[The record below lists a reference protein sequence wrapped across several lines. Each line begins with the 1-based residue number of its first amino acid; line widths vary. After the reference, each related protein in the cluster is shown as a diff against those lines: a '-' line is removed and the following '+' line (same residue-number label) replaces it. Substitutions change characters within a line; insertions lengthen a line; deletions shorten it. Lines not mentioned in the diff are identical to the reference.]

1 MAGSKNVAALQDV
14 YGNLHFSPFGVFA
27 YWIVTPPDKPL
38 ANARGLAAAAAA
50 HRAFTELLELRPAL
64 EGTSVLTDP
73 RFIYSQQAKGV
84 DLQRYPFY
92 EQVCLGRQMQ
102 AQATQPRYPV
112 YWMYLRLEPPAAQ
125 LNPLAALTRRLT
137 RAGFMAPRP
146 STQTLEQY
154 WALMCEVEK
163 MIPPQFAAIRPS
175 APQLRWFHRRQ
186 HTLGV
191 ADDSLPLPDESD
203 AAVAGYR
210 WEPRIELTE
219 GQSSFGDA
227 LRPLL
232 KVVSYDDGERTS
244 YQIRAAVTS
253 MPAGGIY
260 FPGSNFTSVIS
271 DLYNERDGSRIAV
284 DWSQRAHLLP
294 LAKANRRNQ
303 AAYRKINEQYAQQQ
317 GRISTAELSESDQA
331 LADFERDLTVNPR
344 EAEVIYT
351 TTFTVGAPSAE
362 EAHQA
367 YETLREALEGVRVEV
382 SAPVGQQKRLYRS
395 TRPGVDDLSIQSS
408 FAQYTSRTGWSR
420 FIPMTTTRFGDS
432 EGRAIGLNKMS
443 GDLDFVFL
451 NTRGEARR
459 VMSGGMIIGGDPRTG
474 KTHFAMLNAA
484 EEAVSGGCC
493 FFFDAT
499 HGRQWRKFASVVPG
513 SAALNLAE
521 GQCTVDP
528 LLLVGDSKGQEL
540 LIGEITRIADLPPR
554 SEAATELRML
564 VTSRPWQST
573 AQLVEHMNTEQ
584 CPTIL
589 VGLGRQLRAWASSP
603 IGQALFGRPEPGGRM
618 QPLPRLDL
626 NELGLVV
633 VETQDLDLPTEDD
646 VRAAATGGAALTP
659 EQMISQ
665 SVMALFAHYLR
676 KLFYGRRSRD
686 ILGFDEGWRT
696 ISQKVLKDLV
706 FEIFRTGPAAN
717 VDVWLISQKPW
728 EDFAGLDDELV
739 PVRALFTV
747 KDPRQAVAAAEWIGV
762 DSERYP
768 QMVEALSTG
777 LSPRDRIRDAFG
789 RSAHTDVIPRDRM
802 GECLLRLAEDE
813 LGWVKTFEMVFPEW
827 ETAADT
833 RPDLT

>member
-1 MAGSKNVAALQDV
+1 MAGSKNVAPLQDF

-38 ANARGLAAAAAA
+38 ANERGLASAAAA
-50 HRAFTELLELRPAL
+50 HRAFTELLPMRPAL

-73 RFIYSQQAKGV
+73 RFIYAQQAAGV
-84 DLQRYPFY
+84 DVRRYPLY
-92 EQVCLGRQMQ
+92 EQVCVGRRMQ
-102 AQATQPRYPV
+102 AEATAPRYPV
-112 YWMYLRLEPPAAQ
+112 YWMYVRLEPHAGP
-125 LNPLAALTRRLT
+125 LNPVAALTRRLT
-137 RAGFMAPRP
+137 RAGVMAPRP
-146 STQTLEQY
+146 STETLDEY

-163 MIPPQFAAIRPS
+163 AIPAQFAAIRPTG
-175 APQLRWFHRRQ
+175 PQLRWFHRRQ

-191 ADDSLPLPDESD
+191 LDEPLPLPNDSD
-203 AAVAGYR
+203 AAVAGYQ
-210 WEPRIELTE
+210 WAPRIDLSE
-219 GQSSFGDA
+219 GQSRIGEV

-232 KVVSYDDGERTS
+232 KVVSYDDGERTT

-253 MPAGGIY
+253 FPAGGIY

-271 DLYNERDGSRIAV
+271 DLYSDRDGSRIAV

-303 AAYRKINEQYAQQQ
+303 AAYRKINEQYAQQS
-317 GRISTAELSESDQA
+317 GRVSTTELSESDQA

-344 EAEVIYT
+344 EAEIVYT
-351 TTFTVGAPSAE
+351 TTFTVGARTPE
-362 EAHQA
+362 EAHAA
-367 YETLREALEGVRVEV
+367 YETLRASLEQVRVEV
-382 SAPVGQQKRLYRS
+382 AAPAGQQVRMYRA
-395 TRPGVDDLSIQSS
+395 TRPGVEDLSIQAS
-408 FAQYTSRTGWSR
+408 FSQYTSRTGWSR

-443 GDLDFVFL
+443 GDLDFVFM
-451 NTRGEARR
+451 NTRGQARR

-484 EEAVSGGCC
+484 EEAISGGCV

-521 GQCTVDP
+521 GHCTVDP
-528 LLLVGDSKGQEL
+528 LILVGGSKGVEL
-540 LIGEITRIADLPPR
+540 LIGEITRIADLPAR
-554 SEAATELRML
+554 GQAATELRLL
-564 VTSRPWQST
+564 VTSRAWDST
-573 AQLVEHMNTEQ
+573 AQLVEFLNTDQ
-584 CPTIL
+584 CPPPL
-589 VGLGRQLRAWASSP
+589 VALGRQLRAWASSP
-603 IGQALFGRPEPGGRM
+603 IGQALFGRPTAGGKM
-618 QPLPRLDL
+618 EPLPRLSLD
-626 NELGLVV
+626 ELGLVV
-633 VETQDLDLPTEDD
+633 VETQDLDLPVEEE

-676 KLFYGRRSRD
+676 KLFYGRRGRD
-686 ILGFDEGWRT
+686 VIGFDEGWRT
-696 ISQKVLKDLV
+696 LSQKVLKDLV

-728 EDFAGLDDELV
+728 EDFGGLDDELV

-762 DSERYP
+762 DTQRYP

-789 RSAHTDVIPRDRM
+789 RSAHTEVIPRDRM
-802 GECLLRLAEDE
+802 GECLLRLGDGD

-827 ETAADT
+827 EAAADT

>member
-1 MAGSKNVAALQDV
+1 MAGSKNVAPPQDV

-38 ANARGLAAAAAA
+38 ANERGLAAAAMA
-50 HRAFTELLELRPAL
+50 HRTFTELLPLRPAL
-64 EGTSVLTDP
+64 EGTSVRTDP
-73 RFIYSQQAKGV
+73 RFIFNQQAKGV
-84 DLQRYPFY
+84 DFRAHPFY
-92 EQVCLGRQMQ
+92 EPVCVGRQMQ

-112 YWMYLRLEPPAAQ
+112 YWMYVRLEPPAAH
-125 LNPLAALTRRLT
+125 LNPIAALTRRLT

-146 STQTLEQY
+146 SAATIEEY
-154 WALMCEVEK
+154 WSLMVEVEK
-163 MIPPQFAAIRPS
+163 LIPPQFAAIRPS
-175 APQLRWFHRRQ
+175 APQLHWFHRRQ

-191 ADDSLPLPDESD
+191 VDDPLPLPDDSD
-203 AAVAGYR
+203 AAVAGYK
-210 WEPRIELTE
+210 WAPRIEFTE
-219 GQSSFGDA
+219 GQAQFAEA
-227 LRPLL
+227 LRPIL
-232 KVVSYDDGERTS
+232 KVVSYDDGERTT

-271 DLYNERDGSRIAV
+271 DLYNDRDGSRIAV

-303 AAYRKINEQYAQQQ
+303 AAFRKLNEQYAQQS
-317 GRISTAELSESDQA
+317 GRVSTAELSESDQA
-331 LADFERDLTVNPR
+331 LADFERDLTVHPR
-344 EAEVIYT
+344 EAEVVYT
-351 TTFTVGAPSAE
+351 TTFTVGAGSAE

-367 YETLREALEGVRVEV
+367 YEALRAALEQVRVEV
-382 SAPVGQQKRLYRS
+382 AAPAGQQVRMYRS
-395 TRPGVDDLSIQSS
+395 TRPSMEDLSIQAS

-474 KTHFAMLNAA
+474 KTHFAMLNAG
-484 EEAVSGGCC
+484 EEAISGGCV

-499 HGRQWRKFASVVPG
+499 HGRQWRKFASVVPR

-521 GQCTVDP
+521 GLSTVDP
-528 LLLVGDSKGQEL
+528 LLLIGGSKGQEL
-540 LIGEITRIADLPPR
+540 LIGEITRIADLPAR
-554 SEAATELRML
+554 SEVATELRLL
-564 VTSRPWQST
+564 VTSRDWSSAAELVEFMNT
-573 AQLVEHMNTEQ
+573 AQ
-584 CPTIL
+584 CPPVL
-589 VGLGRQLRAWASSP
+589 AVLGRQLRAWASSP
-603 IGQALFGRPEPGGRM
+603 IGQALFGRPIGDRM
-618 QPLPRLDL
+618 EPLPEL
-626 NELGLVV
+626 NFDELALVV
-633 VETQDLDLPTEDD
+633 VETQDLDLPTEDE
-646 VRAAATGGAALTP
+646 VRAAATGGASLTP

-696 ISQKVLKDLV
+696 VAQKVLRDLV

-728 EDFAGLDDELV
+728 EDFARLDDELV
-739 PVRALFTV
+739 PVRVLFTV

-762 DSERYP
+762 DTQRYP

-777 LSPRDRIRDAFG
+777 LSPRDRVRDAFG
-789 RSAHTDVIPRDRM
+789 RSAHTEVIPRDRM
-802 GECLLRLAEDE
+802 GECLMRLGDGE

-827 ETAADT
+827 EDAADT